1 MSLLNVPL
9 NLFRIRGGL
18 NGQRRSEQWRT
29 KDYELES
36 EHFIFL
42 YPGYPMEKSDSQL
55 SISIEVSL
63 DICLNLR
70 SQAITH
76 FVLFL
81 LSSLIF

>member
-1 MSLLNVPL
+1 MVREDPSSGGP
-9 NLFRIRGGL
+9 RI
-18 NGQRRSEQWRT
+18 T
-29 KDYELES
+29 ES
-36 EHFIFL
+36 EHIIFL